1 MDITE
6 SAAAEWLDVHGISD
20 ESWDSLPSFQ
30 KGMIGIEA
38 VASSWDEVDSI
49 RETGVPE
56 SAAVLYFN
64 SEACGFSVDELEFQS
79 ESGDLS
85 LYVMQ
90 NAESDALVS
99 LFEDSAVSVLGVD
112 LIEGSNGE
120 QYVLVECEA
129 GLSLFE

>member
-1 MDITE
+1 MCMVFRMRREI
-6 SAAAEWLDVHGISD
+6 VCRRFRRG
-20 ESWDSLPSFQ
+20 
-30 KGMIGIEA
+30 IGIEA

-64 SEACGFSVDELEFQS
+64 SEACRVSVDELEFQS
-79 ESGDLS
+79 ESGFLS

>member
-6 SAAAEWLDVHGISD
+6 SEAAEWLELHGVSD
-20 ESWDSLPSFQ
+20 SSWDSLPSFQ
-30 KGMIGIEA
+30 KGMVGIEA

-64 SEACGFSVDELEFQS
+64 SEKCGLNEAELEFQA
-79 ESGDLS
+79 EEGDLS

-90 NAESDALVS
+90 NAESEALAS
-99 LFEDSAVSVLGVD
+99 LFDDSAVSVLGVD
-112 LIEGSNGE
+112 LIDGSNDE
-120 QYVLVECEA
+120 RYVLVECEA
-129 GLSLFE
+129 GVGLFD